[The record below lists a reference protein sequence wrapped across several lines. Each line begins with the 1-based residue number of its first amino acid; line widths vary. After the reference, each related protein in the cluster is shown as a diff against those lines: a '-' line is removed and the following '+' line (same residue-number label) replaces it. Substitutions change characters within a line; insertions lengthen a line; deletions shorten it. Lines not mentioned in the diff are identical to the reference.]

1 MILFQL
7 SYHGCSGTLI
17 AKNWVVTAA
26 HCVVFKNNVIGY
38 ENGQD
43 MKMLIKEH
51 DIWDGAT
58 LDDIK
63 NGR

>member
-7 SYHGCSGTLI
+7 SNHVCSGTLI
-17 AKNWVVTAA
+17 AKNWVVTAG
-26 HCVVFKNNVIGY
+26 HCVVFAEQNATN
-38 ENGQD
+38 EN
-43 MKMLIKEH
+43 MKVLIKEH
-51 DIWDGAT
+51 DIRDGAT

>member
-1 MILFQL
+1 MAC
-7 SYHGCSGTLI
+7 GGTLI

-26 HCVVFKNNVIGY
+26 HCVVNSKTGITDKA
-38 ENGQD
+38 EALTI
-43 MKMLIKEH
+43 LIKEH
-51 DIWDGAT
+51 DVRDGAT

>member
-1 MILFQL
+1 MAC
-7 SYHGCSGTLI
+7 GGTLI

-26 HCVVFKNNVIGY
+26 HCVSKKGVTEKPEALTI
-38 ENGQD
+38 
-43 MKMLIKEH
+43 LIKEH
-51 DIWDGAT
+51 NVRDGAT

>member
-7 SYHGCSGTLI
+7 SNHVCSGTLI
-17 AKNWVVTAA
+17 AKNWVVTAG
-26 HCVVFKNNVIGY
+26 HCVVHADSNETN
-38 ENGQD
+38 ET
-43 MKMLIKEH
+43 MKVLIKEH
-51 DIWDGAT
+51 DIRDGAT

>member
-7 SYHGCSGTLI
+7 SFHGCSGTLI
-17 AKNWVVTAA
+17 AKNWVVTAG
-26 HCVVFKNNVIGY
+26 HCVVEENNVIDY
-38 ENGQD
+38 EN
-43 MKMLIKEH
+43 MRVLIKEH
-51 DIWDGAT
+51 DIRDGAT